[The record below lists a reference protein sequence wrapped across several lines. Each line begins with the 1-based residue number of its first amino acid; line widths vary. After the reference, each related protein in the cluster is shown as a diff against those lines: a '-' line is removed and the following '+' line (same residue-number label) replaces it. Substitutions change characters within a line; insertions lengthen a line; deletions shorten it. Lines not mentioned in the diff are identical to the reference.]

1 MPPTAAAPAPD
12 GDDRAGSAPAPAA
25 DSGERPLDPGS
36 ITAARFTGAVWTA
49 FCSLASLVAAT
60 ILAIAAPITGGVTV
74 VIFSAALT
82 LSGAAAVL
90 TYVWPAVRYRHI
102 RYCLD
107 ANGFTIRRGVFWRS
121 VTSIPKS
128 RIQHTDIVRGPVQRQ
143 YDLATLVIHTAG
155 TQDASVSLS
164 GLHQRTAIDI
174 RDILID
180 GGADH
185 GV

>member
-1 MPPTAAAPAPD
+1 MW
-12 GDDRAGSAPAPAA
+12 
-25 DSGERPLDPGS
+25 
-36 ITAARFTGAVWTA
+36 VA

-60 ILAIAAPITGGVTV
+60 IVTVAASLSGGVTIA
-74 VIFSAALT
+74 IFLAALM
-82 LSGAAAVL
+82 LSGALGVACYA
-90 TYVWPAVRYRHI
+90 WPAVRYRHI

-107 ANGFTIRRGVFWRS
+107 ATGFTIRRGVFWRS

-128 RIQHTDIVRGPVQRQ
+128 RIQHTDIVRGPLQRQ

-174 RDILID
+174 RDVLID
-180 GGADH
+180 GGDER

>member
-1 MPPTAAAPAPD
+1 MPPPAAAPAPD
-12 GDDRAGSAPAPAA
+12 SDDRAGSAPAPAA

-36 ITAARFTGAVWTA
+36 ITAARFAGAVWVA

-60 ILAIAAPITGGVTV
+60 IVAVAAPFSGGVKIA
-74 VIFSAALT
+74 IFLAALM
-82 LSGAAAVL
+82 LSCAAGVAC
-90 TYVWPAVRYRHI
+90 YVWPAVRYRHI

-143 YDLATLVIHTAG
+143 FDLATLVIHTAG

-164 GLHQRTAIDI
+164 GLHQRTAVEI

-180 GGADH
+180 GGADR